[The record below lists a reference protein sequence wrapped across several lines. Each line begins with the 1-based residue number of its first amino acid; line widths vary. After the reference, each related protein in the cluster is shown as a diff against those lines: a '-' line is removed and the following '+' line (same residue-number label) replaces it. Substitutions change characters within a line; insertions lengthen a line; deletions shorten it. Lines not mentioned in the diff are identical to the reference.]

1 MTRTVAS
8 VNSIPLPR
16 VEARTS
22 SVPASV
28 EVARFEQALSLT
40 RRLAS
45 AIPPA
50 SSVRSQSMSGE
61 VAQHLERA
69 ELLLLSLKNARQA
82 ETERTVNMAYE
93 KGLSRRLLARNV
105 FLRRE
110 AESKSNLPLE
120 ELLDGIEPVL
130 VEVANLPEQASFSD
144 VLSIRERIRR
154 KGLVAL
160 LQTHTN
166 EPLMVAARE
175 SF

>member
-1 MTRTVAS
+1 
-8 VNSIPLPR
+8 
-16 VEARTS
+16 
-22 SVPASV
+22 
-28 EVARFEQALSLT
+28 
-40 RRLAS
+40 
-45 AIPPA
+45 
-50 SSVRSQSMSGE
+50 MSGE

-82 ETERTVNMAYE
+82 ETERTVNVAYE